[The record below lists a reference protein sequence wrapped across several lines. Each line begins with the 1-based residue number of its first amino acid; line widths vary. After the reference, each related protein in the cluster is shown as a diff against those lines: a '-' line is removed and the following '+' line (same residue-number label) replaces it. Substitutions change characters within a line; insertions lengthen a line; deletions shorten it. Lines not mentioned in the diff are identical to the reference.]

1 MRFAVCVCVLKFICY
16 TVQIHEHAPA
26 YLHDDDD
33 TEADDGVHV
42 GDNDDGSDDNMC
54 A

>member
-1 MRFAVCVCVLKFICY
+1 MCVCVPKFICH
-16 TVQIHEHAPA
+16 TVQIHEHALA

-33 TEADDGVHV
+33 DDDGDDDVHV